1 MPRPPRGPQGP
12 SGPKGPSGPDQP
24 KKRSSRFGKRSKTKN
39 IKCSEAASAWQLA
52 IRRGGSPGAEVYKTL
67 AHCRAANKTA
77 KAALAT
83 GTAAGAGLAQRAVT
97 SRVDRSLA
105 TATSRKAE
113 LKTRLQERAR
123 RTISDADRQRAND
136 IASRVTGNDGG
147 PSAAL
152 KRLQGVR
159 APRTRRSTS
168 PAATV
173 PPASQAATPAASTP
187 RTPIRAARS
196 PELVAR
202 RNVVAEG
209 LRRAYREGQA
219 NPLADTSGAGGYR
232 ARVRAAEQRHRD
244 RMGGTTGQDR
254 LALDDAG
261 RVWLRSME
269 ARAAGAR
276 VAANRGPLLPESD
289 RTRINKNR
297 GRDAAGN
304 QMPSATPAA
313 STPRTRRAAAPTPPL
328 RTESGIRSEAA
339 ALFRNMR
346 ATGRGQQARD
356 LSGMARMKIVARDGL
371 SRNLNNSLR
380 RASPLEILN
389 QASRQGI
396 GKQPIIQGPKP
407 PRIGL
412 DAYHAARSARTQP
425 GVAESRSAAA
435 RGLRALR
442 QAGDMGR
449 AEASALRA
457 GATGSSTTER
467 GQNMVDRI
475 ISNRQIRGRSFHRRG
490 ISANNKGYEVG
501 SGTFA
506 ATTTRAERRSAAAT
520 ELAGA
525 SFKRPPGEAGGG
537 KIDLAKYRRK

>member
-173 PPASQAATPAASTP
+173 PPASQA
-187 RTPIRAARS
+187 
-196 PELVAR
+196 
-202 RNVVAEG
+202 
-209 LRRAYREGQA
+209 
-219 NPLADTSGAGGYR
+219 
-232 ARVRAAEQRHRD
+232 
-244 RMGGTTGQDR
+244 
-254 LALDDAG
+254 
-261 RVWLRSME
+261 
-269 ARAAGAR
+269 
-276 VAANRGPLLPESD
+276 
-289 RTRINKNR
+289 
-297 GRDAAGN
+297 
-304 QMPSATPAA
+304 ATPAA